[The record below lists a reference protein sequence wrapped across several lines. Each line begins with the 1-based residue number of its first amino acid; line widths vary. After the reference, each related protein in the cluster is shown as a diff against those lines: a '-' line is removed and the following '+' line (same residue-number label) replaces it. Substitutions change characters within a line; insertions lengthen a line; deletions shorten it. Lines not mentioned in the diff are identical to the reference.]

1 MPIDEQVRARIRQ
14 RAQEL
19 WEADGRPAG
28 RELEHWLAAER
39 EILELSV
46 AGEEDPGAGL
56 DDWQPGDLKPK

>member
-19 WEADGRPAG
+19 WEADGRPEG
-28 RELEHWLAAER
+28 RELQHWLEAER